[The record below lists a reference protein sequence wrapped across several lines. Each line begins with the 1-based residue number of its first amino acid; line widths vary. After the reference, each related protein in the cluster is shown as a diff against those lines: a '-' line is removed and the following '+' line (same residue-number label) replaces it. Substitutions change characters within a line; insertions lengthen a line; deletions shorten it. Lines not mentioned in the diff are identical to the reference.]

1 MSAWVTCPTVF
12 IWAWPPPIPPVDTGF
27 CLAYRPLV
35 AERGRIAHGPRP
47 CKPGQG
53 PGAESFLL
61 NLGGM
66 VAPPQA
72 LFPGTWPLLG
82 KRPIIARKSLEE
94 HRPCSI
100 SPTRLYW
107 SPARRGATA
116 RAIAQEFAA
125 AGARVA
131 VHYRSNR
138 AAAEATLAGLPGGP
152 HLLVAGDVADAAAVA
167 AMVEA
172 VVAEAGRIDIL
183 VNNAAIYE
191 DHPLAE
197 VDYETWQA
205 SWQRVIDTNVLGA
218 ANASYCAAR
227 HMIRQGGGRI
237 VNVSSRGAFRGEPV
251 GPAYGASKAA
261 LNAMSQ
267 SLAKYLA
274 PYGVSV
280 DVVAPGFVPTDLTA
294 TMPADLVKQTLAYIP
309 LGRWGEAQEV
319 AHAVAFLA
327 SDRAA
332 YITGE
337 VLRVDGGIGT

>member
-1 MSAWVTCPTVF
+1 MFDFTDKVVLVT
-12 IWAWPPPIPPVDTGF
+12 GSS
-27 CLAYRPLV
+27 
-35 AERGRIAHGPRP
+35 RGIGR
-47 CKPGQG
+47 
-53 PGAESFLL
+53 
-61 NLGGM
+61 
-66 VAPPQA
+66 V
-72 LFPGTWPLLG
+72 
-82 KRPIIARKSLEE
+82 
-94 HRPCSI
+94 
-100 SPTRLYW
+100 
-107 SPARRGATA
+107 
-116 RAIAQEFAA
+116 IAQEFAA

-280 DVVAPGFVPTDLTA
+280 GVVAPGFVETDMARDALTGQSG
-294 TMPADLVKQTLAYIP
+294 VEI
-309 LGRWGEAQEV
+309 RAQSPFNRVARPDEV
-319 AHAVAFLA
+319 AYAVLFLA
-327 SDRAA
+327 SPRAEFM
-332 YITGE
+332 TGAIID
-337 VLRVDGGIGT
+337 VNGASYLRT